1 LDHKLREA
9 AAAPARYLSIMQNLT
24 DTIAALDW
32 AALAQSLDDLGYA
45 LTPRVLDAETCAQ
58 LAALYADDTRFRSTV
73 TMARHR
79 FGKGEYRYFAY
90 PLPDMVSALRTA
102 LYPPLARIA
111 NLWSERL
118 GTRDIWP
125 EGHATLLD
133 CCHAFG
139 QPRPTPLLLRYRAG
153 DYNCLHQDL
162 YGAIHF
168 PLQAVVMLSPDE
180 NFTGG
185 ALTLVENR
193 PRLQSRV
200 EVVPIRQGQIALIPV
215 RDKPRRASTG
225 WSKSAMRHGVSTV
238 LSGERQTLGIIF
250 HDAS

>member
-1 LDHKLREA
+1 MESVSQA
-9 AAAPARYLSIMQNLT
+9 
-24 DTIAALDW
+24 IAALDW
-32 AALAQSLDDLGYA
+32 NALSQSLDTLGYA
-45 LTPRVLDAETCAQ
+45 LTPRLLDADACAA
-58 LAALYADDTRFRSTV
+58 LAALYAQDRRFRSTV
-73 TMARHR
+73 TMARHG

-90 PLPDMVSALRTA
+90 PLPDTVQALRAA

-111 NLWSERL
+111 NQWSERL
-118 GTRDIWP
+118 GLSDIWP
-125 EGHATLLD
+125 DNHAALID
-133 CCHAFG
+133 RCHAFG

-162 YGAIHF
+162 YGPIHF
-168 PLQAVVMLSPDE
+168 PLQAVVMLSAEDS
-180 NFTGG
+180 FTGG

-193 PRLQSRV
+193 PRMQSRV
-200 EVVPIRQGQIALIPV
+200 EVVPIRQGQIAIVPV
-215 RDKPRRASTG
+215 RDKPRMASGG

>member
-1 LDHKLREA
+1 MEHLAE
-9 AAAPARYLSIMQNLT
+9 
-24 DTIAALDW
+24 TIAALDW
-32 AALAQSLDDLGYA
+32 SALAQSLDDLGYA
-45 LTPRVLDAETCAQ
+45 LTPQVLDSETCTA
-58 LAALYADDTRFRSTV
+58 LAALYADDTRFRSTI
-73 TMARHR
+73 TMARHG

-90 PLPDMVSALRTA
+90 PLPDVVSTLRTA

-111 NLWSERL
+111 NTWSERL
-118 GTRDIWP
+118 GSSDIWP
-125 EGHATLLD
+125 TSHAALLD
-133 CCHAFG
+133 RCHAFG

-168 PLQAVVMLSPDE
+168 PLQAVVMLSADE
-180 NFTGG
+180 SYTGG

-215 RDKPRRASTG
+215 RDRPRRAAAG

-238 LSGERQTLGIIF
+238 HSGERQTLGIIF

>member
-1 LDHKLREA
+1 
-9 AAAPARYLSIMQNLT
+9 
-24 DTIAALDW
+24 
-32 AALAQSLDDLGYA
+32 
-45 LTPRVLDAETCAQ
+45 
-58 LAALYADDTRFRSTV
+58 
-73 TMARHR
+73 MARHG

-90 PLPDMVSALRTA
+90 PLPNVVTALRTA

-111 NLWSERL
+111 NVWSDRL
-118 GTRDIWP
+118 SLSDIWP
-125 EGHATLLD
+125 ESHTALLD
-133 CCHAFG
+133 RCHAFG

-162 YGAIHF
+162 YGPIHF
-168 PLQAVVMLSPDE
+168 PLQAVVMLSPEDS
-180 NFTGG
+180 FIGG

-200 EVVPIRQGQIALIPV
+200 EVIPIRQGQIALIPV
-215 RDKPRRASTG
+215 RDKPRLASTG

>member
-1 LDHKLREA
+1 MRGATSRPMEH
-9 AAAPARYLSIMQNLT
+9 LT
-24 DTIAALDW
+24 QAIAALDW
-32 AALAQSLDDLGYA
+32 AAFSQSLDDLGYA
-45 LTPRVLDAETCAQ
+45 LTPRLLDAETCGA

-73 TMARHR
+73 TMARHG

-90 PLPDMVSALRTA
+90 PLPDVVQTLRTA
-102 LYPPLARIA
+102 LYPPLAHIA

-118 GTRDIWP
+118 RLPDIWP
-125 EGHATLLD
+125 ESHAALVD
-133 CCHAFG
+133 RCHAFG

-162 YGAIHF
+162 YGPIHF

-180 NFTGG
+180 SYTGG

-193 PRLQSRV
+193 PRMQSRV
-200 EVVPIRQGQIALIPV
+200 EIAPIRQGQIALIPV
-215 RDKPRRASTG
+215 RDKPRLSSTG

-238 LSGERQTLGIIF
+238 LAGERRTLGIIF

>member
-1 LDHKLREA
+1 VA
-9 AAAPARYLSIMQNLT
+9 QSGARYQFPMMQTLT
-24 DTIAALDW
+24 ETITALDW
-32 AALAQSLDDLGYA
+32 TALAQSLDDLGYA
-45 LTPRVLDAETCAQ
+45 LTPRVLDGPTCAA
-58 LAALYADDTRFRSTV
+58 LAASYHDDTLFRATV
-73 TMARHR
+73 TMARHG

-90 PLPDMVSALRTA
+90 PLPDVVTALRTA

-111 NLWSERL
+111 NQWSERL

-125 EGHATLLD
+125 YAHEALLAR
-133 CCHAFG
+133 CHAFD

-162 YGAIHF
+162 YGPIHF
-168 PLQAVVMLSPDE
+168 PLQAVVMLSDE
-180 NFTGG
+180 ASFSGG
-185 ALTLVENR
+185 ALAVVENR
-193 PRLQSRV
+193 PRMQSRV
-200 EVVPIRQGQIALIPV
+200 EVVPITRGQIALIPV
-215 RDKPRRASTG
+215 RDKPRLASTG